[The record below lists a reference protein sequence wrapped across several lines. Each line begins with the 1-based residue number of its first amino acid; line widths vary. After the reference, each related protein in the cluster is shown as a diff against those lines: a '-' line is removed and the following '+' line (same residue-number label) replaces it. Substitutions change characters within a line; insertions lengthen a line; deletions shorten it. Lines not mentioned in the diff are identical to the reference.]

1 MGTVQYNIKLLA
13 QNYKTIFS
21 NKKEA
26 CDKNSSLWA
35 CACGYYTVVE
45 VCPHDCYGILNIF
58 NEVAGHTHKI
68 YHMIIKVPK

>member
-35 CACGYYTVVE
+35 CVVIILWLKCVHMTVMA
-45 VCPHDCYGILNIF
+45 F
-58 NEVAGHTHKI
+58 
-68 YHMIIKVPK
+68 